1 MQNKKRSTC
10 LMATL
15 GFVALTLIPQIA
27 LSNDKSRQYKVT
39 ITNLTSGQPFTPP
52 VLATHTRDVRIFRLA
67 TDSSAEIQAI
77 AENGNNAPLVA
88 ALSSNEYVYDI
99 VVGTAPLIPSGNPGA
114 APFES
119 SASFHISSR
128 GRARFLSIAS
138 MLICTNDGFTGVNSV
153 RLPSKKRVVYAV
165 AYDARSE
172 QNTEDFADMVPPC
185 QGLIG
190 VSSDDQGVGASNPLL
205 AESGFVIPHPGISG
219 GADLQP
225 GVHNWADPVARI
237 VIERVRRNKY

>member
-1 MQNKKRSTC
+1 MQSRKLTVS
-10 LMATL
+10 LLAAFGMATVTL
-15 GFVALTLIPQIA
+15 LPQVAMGDYNTQ
-27 LSNDKSRQYKVT
+27 QYKVT

-52 VLATHTRDVRIFRLA
+52 VLATHTSKASIFGLGE
-67 TDSSAEIQAI
+67 DSSDEIQAI

-88 ALSSNEYVYDI
+88 ALSSSFQVHQ
-99 VVGTAPLIPSGNPGA
+99 VVEGTAPLIPDGNPGA

-119 SASFHISSR
+119 SATYYINAR
-128 GRARFLSIAS
+128 GRARFLSVAA
-138 MLICTNDGFTGVNSV
+138 MLICTNDGFTGVDSI
-153 RLPSKKRVVYAV
+153 RLPSRKRTVYAV

-190 VSSDDQGVGASNPLL
+190 VSSDDAGVGASNPLL
-205 AESGFVIPHPGISG
+205 AEDGFVIPHPGIGG

-225 GVHNWADPVARI
+225 NVHNWSDPVAKI
-237 VIERVRRNKY
+237 VIERVRRQHD